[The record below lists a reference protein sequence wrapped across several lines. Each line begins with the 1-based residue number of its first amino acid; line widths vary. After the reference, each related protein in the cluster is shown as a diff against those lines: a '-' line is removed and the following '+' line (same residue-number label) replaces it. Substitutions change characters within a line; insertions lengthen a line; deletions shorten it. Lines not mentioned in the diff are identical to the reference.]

1 MKIVSNQW
9 RDERVVDSLT
19 RLFDED
25 GTVYLITG
33 YFTSGAYQTIRP
45 DIERFLSRSP
55 ENELVV
61 IVSPTADQFNPSIGR
76 DLLQLD
82 DTGRVRVYKYPDGC
96 LHAKLFLRTG
106 EHPLAIVGSV
116 NLTRAAL
123 EQNVELSVLI
133 EGTDPSDERM
143 EELTEWTRQL
153 IADSEPISNTDL
165 LRPVMVLNTIS
176 VWRNKAKL
184 LPRKPI
190 TRQPVVY
197 LLLVL
202 IGFYIFFLV

>member
-1 MKIVSNQW
+1 MNVVSNQW
-9 RDERVVDSLT
+9 KNASITDTLT

-33 YFTSGAYQTIRP
+33 YFTSGAFETIRP
-45 DIERFLSRSP
+45 AVEDFLSRSR

-61 IVSPTADQFNPSIGR
+61 IVSPTADQFNPAIGR
-76 DLLQLD
+76 ELLQFRETD
-82 DTGRVRVYKYPDGC
+82 RVRLYKYPHSC

-123 EQNVELSVLI
+123 EQNVELCVVVEDTSS
-133 EGTDPSDERM
+133 TDDVIPQ
-143 EELTEWTRQL
+143 LTEWTDQL
-153 IADSEPISNTDL
+153 IVESEPISRSDL
-165 LRPVMVLNTIS
+165 WRPKMIFNSIV
-176 VWRNKAKL
+176 VWRQKAQL

-190 TRQPVVY
+190 LHQPVVY

-202 IGFYIFFLV
+202 IVFYVFVLN